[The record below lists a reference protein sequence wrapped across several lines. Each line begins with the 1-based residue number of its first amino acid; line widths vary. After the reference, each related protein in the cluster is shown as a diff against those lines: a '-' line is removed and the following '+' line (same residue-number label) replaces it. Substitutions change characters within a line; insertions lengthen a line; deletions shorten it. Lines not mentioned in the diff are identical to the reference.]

1 MIKFVYCIRK
11 RADLTDEE
19 FRNFWRDTHGP
30 FIRSIAKTLGA
41 TKYIQSYTLNTSV
54 NEEIVK
60 SRGLDSPSY
69 DGITEIWWESIED
82 FLAAISTPE
91 GQEAARQYITDPK
104 VGEVNFVDFS
114 QSRAFLTEEHTV
126 FDFSSTQ
133 SI

>member
-19 FRNFWRDTHGP
+19 FRNFWRDTHAP
-30 FIRSIAKTLGA
+30 FIRSIAKTLRA

-54 NEEIVK
+54 NAEIVK
-60 SRGLDSPSY
+60 SRGLDSPPY
-69 DGITEIWWESIED
+69 DGITEIWWESMED
-82 FLAAISTPE
+82 FLAAVSTPE

-126 FDFSSTQ
+126 FDFSSEVV
-133 SI
+133 

>member
-1 MIKFVYCIRK
+1 MIKFVFCIRK

-19 FRNFWRDTHGP
+19 FCNFWRDTHAP
-30 FIRSIAKTLGA
+30 FIRSLAKTLRA

-60 SRGLDSPSY
+60 SRGLDSPAY
-69 DGITEIWWESIED
+69 DGVTEIWWESMED
-82 FLAAISTPE
+82 FLAAVGTPE

-126 FDFSSTQ
+126 FDFSSGQ
-133 SI
+133 G